1 MKRIISL
8 LLASCLLFS
17 AMLSLAS
24 CGAPED
30 DGAEIAVNLGG
41 EVFDFDPTDY
51 YADSNADQILSLLYE
66 PLFKIN
72 SDGELSCAGA
82 SKYSVDEKNRVITV
96 NHIGLT
102 KSEFRQAIISTL
114 GATFFLSRRTPTP
127 RQLFFTILKMRLQPR
142 RAILPIPLA
151 P

>member
-8 LLASCLLFS
+8 LLASCLLFG

-51 YADSNADQILSLLYE
+51 YTDSNADQIMSLLYE
-66 PLFKIN
+66 
-72 SDGELSCAGA
+72 
-82 SKYSVDEKNRVITV
+82 
-96 NHIGLT
+96 
-102 KSEFRQAIISTL
+102 
-114 GATFFLSRRTPTP
+114 
-127 RQLFFTILKMRLQPR
+127 
-142 RAILPIPLA
+142 
-151 P
+151 